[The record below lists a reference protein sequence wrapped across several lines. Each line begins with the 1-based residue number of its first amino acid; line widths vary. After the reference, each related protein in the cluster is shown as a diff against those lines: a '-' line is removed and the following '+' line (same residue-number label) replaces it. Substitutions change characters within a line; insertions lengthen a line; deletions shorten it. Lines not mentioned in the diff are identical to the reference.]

1 MTLLERF
8 KPLFV
13 KYCTNAY
20 PAVSSTGDRQLYR
33 RDDLNQWSKEAYE
46 CGEQY
51 FCAEPVDPRDPHGSL
66 HLVEPKYSYHL
77 SLTLSEKEYKELF
90 DETDN

>member
-1 MTLLERF
+1 MTPLERF

-20 PAVSSTGDRQLYR
+20 SAVSSTGSRQYYL
-33 RDDLNQWSKEAYE
+33 RDDLDKWSKEAYE
-46 CGEQY
+46 RGEQHFY
-51 FCAEPVDPRDPHGSL
+51 AEPVDPRDPHGRL

-77 SLTLSEKEYKELF
+77 SLTLSEAEYKELF
-90 DETDN
+90 DEADD